1 MIFEKVY
8 LGSILLFFI
17 LAFAIKNVTTY
28 LATKKS
34 IRGQSSKLTASI
46 SLSTAIYILILMRIT
61 FLNPAYLLE
70 GDLSQY
76 QFIKIVGLALVTIG
90 FIMGL
95 LSLLTMRTSWR
106 VGIKYDQKTALI
118 TSGIYRLSR
127 NPYFFSYDILILG
140 YILIYPSLILLL
152 LYIPL
157 VIIFH
162 KMILEEEQYLL
173 AVHNQ
178 DYPSYKKKVGRY
190 FTIK

>member
-76 QFIKIVGLALVTIG
+76 QFIKIVGFALATIG

-95 LSLLTMRTSWR
+95 ISLLTMRTSWR
-106 VGIKYDQKTALI
+106 VGIKYDQKTTLI

-140 YILIYPSLILLL
+140 YVLIYPSLILLL
-152 LYIPL
+152 LYMPL

-162 KMILEEEQYLL
+162 KMILEEERYLL
-173 AVHNQ
+173 SVHNQ
-178 DYPSYKKKVGRY
+178 DYASYREKVGRY
-190 FTIK
+190 FTFK

>member
-1 MIFEKVY
+1 MILEKVY
-8 LGSILLFFI
+8 LSSILLFFI
-17 LAFAIKNVTTY
+17 LAFAIKNVSTY

-34 IRGQSSKLTASI
+34 IRGQSPKLTASI

-70 GDLSQY
+70 GDFSQY
-76 QFIKIVGLALVTIG
+76 QLIKIVGFALLTIG

-106 VGIKYDQKTALI
+106 VGIKHDQKTALI

-173 AVHNQ
+173 VVHNQ
-178 DYPSYKKKVGRY
+178 DYDSYKKKVGRY
-190 FTIK
+190 FTFK